1 MKRILLLCVAFAATI
16 FTVSAQTAMHRGFR
30 STGSMPSFK
39 TLKNATF
46 SKERTLPM
54 GNKISRASLE
64 EYAQYPKEMTVT
76 SMTNML
82 YFTDFSRTLQQEGIS
97 VPNSLDFATYI
108 PQEVTQRFAG
118 NKVNEIIGFVP
129 YGATGVTFWIKKNLE
144 DAEPVWTSDRLTDFE
159 VTMDDGAT
167 DYACECDYVLDGQPL
182 YVGYTLNYSRLNS
195 SRYFVFGNVSS
206 TAGSMLIDYGDGF
219 YDFSGNG
226 CIPLWLETEGNAGLA
241 DYDIN
246 IDYLERTR
254 STPGAETPLY
264 GYFINYGSMPLTE
277 VQLSYTLNGETHLFD
292 VPITTTTG
300 QPDTIPYLG
309 YAMFEMTPVA
319 PSASARYD
327 ITIEPSKLNG
337 QPDGYAPGNTATGG
351 IIAIGDSYQR
361 VVVMEE
367 FTGIWCIWCP
377 RGAFAMDKLSEEYPD
392 EFIGIAVHGLAMPGG
407 IYDPMAAPSYNDLA
421 MSAYLSYG
429 YPSAQVNRM
438 TFADPYYGLTDQAW
452 GIKQLINGIGNNPCE
467 ASMGV
472 NSTLSADNKTLQV
485 SAHAEF
491 SIPAKENTYSV
502 AYVLL
507 EDGVTGYKQRNGYA
521 VDASQAIGDLA
532 GLAGLGA
539 EYDATFN
546 HVARGIYDCNGIV
559 GSLPGQAVVGET
571 MYHHY
576 TIEVPAS
583 VVDLNNCSVV
593 AMLIDNESGEIV
605 TAAKAKVGTATT
617 GIADAAADAAAE
629 ISVANGAIQVNA
641 AAGTASVYTVDG
653 KLVASAAVE
662 GSASISVEKGT
673 YVVRVVNGNS
683 VSVKKV
689 VL

>member
-39 TLKNATF
+39 TLKDATF
-46 SKERTLPM
+46 SKERTLSM
-54 GNKISRASLE
+54 GNKLSRASLE
-64 EYAQYPKEMTVT
+64 DYAQYPKEMTVT

-82 YFTDFSRTLQQEGIS
+82 YLNDFSSTLQQEGIS
-97 VPNSLDFATYI
+97 VPSSLDFATYI

-118 NKVNEIIGFVP
+118 NKVNQIIGFVP
-129 YGATGVTFWIKKNLE
+129 YGATGVTFWIKKNLKDE
-144 DAEPVWTSDRLTDFE
+144 EPVWTSDRLTDFE
-159 VTMDDGAT
+159 VSMDDGAT
-167 DYACECDYVLDGQPL
+167 DYVCECDYVLDGQPL
-182 YVGYTLNYSRLNS
+182 YVGYTLNYSRLNT
-195 SRYFVFGNVSS
+195 SRYFVFGDVSS
-206 TAGSMLIDYGDGF
+206 TAESLLIDFGDGF
-219 YDFSGNG
+219 YDFSSNG

-264 GYFINYGSMPLTE
+264 GYFTNYGSMPLTE

-300 QPDTIPYLG
+300 KPDTIPYLG

-319 PSASARYD
+319 PSASARHD

-351 IIAIGDSYQR
+351 IITIGDSYQR

-367 FTGIWCIWCP
+367 FTGTWCGFCP

-392 EFIGIAVHGLAMPGG
+392 EFIGIAVHGGDEMQPATYAPLLYSVGG
-407 IYDPMAAPSYNDLA
+407 FPSCT
-421 MSAYLSYG
+421 
-429 YPSAQVNRM
+429 VNRM
-438 TFADPYYGLTDQAW
+438 TSPDYTDPYYGMSDQDW
-452 GIKQLINGIGNNPCE
+452 GIKQLINSIGNNPCE

-507 EDGVTGYKQRNGYA
+507 EDGVTGYKQVNYFATYPQYA
-521 VDASQAIGDLA
+521 TGDLA
-532 GLAGLGA
+532 ELAGLGA

-546 HVARGIYDCNGIV
+546 HVARAIYDCNGIA

-583 VVDLNNCSVV
+583 VADLNNCSVV
-593 AMLIDNESGEIV
+593 ALLIDNESGEIV

-629 ISVANGAIQVNA
+629 ISVANGAIQVSA
-641 AAGTASVYTVDG
+641 AAGTASVYNVDG